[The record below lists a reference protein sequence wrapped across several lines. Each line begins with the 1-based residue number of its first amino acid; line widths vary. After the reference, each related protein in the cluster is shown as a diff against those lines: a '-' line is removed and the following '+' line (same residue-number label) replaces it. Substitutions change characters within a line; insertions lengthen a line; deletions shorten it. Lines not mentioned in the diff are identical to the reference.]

1 MEVTYPRCSG
11 LDIHKRRVVACVL
24 VSGAGGKLQKEI
36 RTFGTLTDEL
46 QALGD
51 WLAGYGVSH
60 VAMEAT
66 GVYWKPLYNL
76 LEDRFTLILAN
87 AQHIKAVPGRKTD
100 VKDCEWIA
108 DLLRHGLLRAS
119 FVPPRAQRELREL
132 TRYRVSLV
140 NERSAEINRLQKT
153 LEGANIKLGDV
164 ATDILGR
171 SAREMLD
178 ALIAGETDAQ
188 QLAVR
193 ARGRLKAKQADLERA
208 LVGQVGAHQRFLLDQ
223 QLAHIDDLN
232 ARIDVVSSEIRRRLA
247 SNPTEASATTTSAA
261 DQEPEPRRSDP
272 EELSQLPLSG
282 EEAVSRLVA
291 IPGIGPRT
299 AEVLVAEVGTDMTR
313 FRTSAHLAS
322 WAGLCPGNRESAGKR
337 LSGRTRKGSPWLR
350 AALIEA
356 GHAARR
362 TKGTYLG
369 ALYARLA
376 ARRGAKKAA
385 VAVGHRILVSAYQLL
400 KNAEC
405 YRERGDGVLD
415 PSQRRRLEQRL
426 VQRLKRLGYTV
437 QLCPIAEPAT

>member
-1 MEVTYPRCSG
+1 MEVTYPRCCG

-24 VSGAGGKLQKEI
+24 VSRTEGAPQKEI
-36 RTFGTLTDEL
+36 RTFGTMTEEL

-51 WLAGYGVSH
+51 WLDEHGVSH

-66 GVYWKPLYNL
+66 GVYWKPIYNL
-76 LEDRFTLILAN
+76 LEDRFALVLAN
-87 AQHIKAVPGRKTD
+87 AQHTKAVPGRKTD

-119 FVPPRAQRELREL
+119 YVPARAQRELREL

-164 ATDILGR
+164 ATDVLGR
-171 SAREMLD
+171 SARAMLD
-178 ALIAGETDAQ
+178 GLVAGETEAR
-188 QLAVR
+188 QLAQR
-193 ARGRLKAKQADLERA
+193 ARGRLREKLPELERA

-223 QLAHIDDLN
+223 QLAHIDELN
-232 ARIDVVSSEIRRRLA
+232 ARIDIVSTEIRRRLEGDPVA
-247 SNPTEASATTTSAA
+247 GPVAPEATDPT
-261 DQEPEPRRSDP
+261 PES
-272 EELSQLPLSG
+272 LPVETESLPAIALSG
-282 EEAVSRLVA
+282 VEAVSRLVA
-291 IPGIGPRT
+291 IPGVGPRT
-299 AEVLVAEVGTDMTR
+299 AEVIVAELGTDMTR

-322 WAGLCPGNRESAGKR
+322 WAGLCPGNHESAGKR

-362 TKGTYLG
+362 SKGTYLS
-369 ALYARLA
+369 ALSARLA

-385 VAVGHRILVSAYQLL
+385 VAVGHRILVSAYHLL
-400 KNAEC
+400 KNGGC

-415 PSQRRRLEQRL
+415 PHQRLRLEHRL

-437 QLCPIAEPAT
+437 HLDPVAEQAS

>member
-1 MEVTYPRCSG
+1 MEVTYPRCCG
-11 LDIHKRRVVACVL
+11 LDIHKRRVVACML
-24 VSGAGGKLQKEI
+24 VSGAGGARQKEI
-36 RTFGTLTDEL
+36 RTFGTMTEEL

-51 WLAGYGVSH
+51 WLDGHGVSH

-66 GVYWKPLYNL
+66 GVYWHPIYNL
-76 LEDRFTLILAN
+76 LEDRFTLVLAN

-119 FVPPRAQRELREL
+119 YVPARAQRELREL

-140 NERSAEINRLQKT
+140 SERSAEINRLQKT

-164 ATDILGR
+164 ATDVLGR

-178 ALIAGETDAQ
+178 GLVAGETDAQ
-188 QLAVR
+188 QLAQR
-193 ARGRLKAKQADLERA
+193 ARGRLREKLPDLERA
-208 LVGQVGAHQRFLLDQ
+208 LVGQVGAHQRFLLGQ
-223 QLAHIDDLN
+223 QLAHIDELN
-232 ARIDVVSSEIRRRLA
+232 ARIDVVSSEIRRRLEDTPA
-247 SNPTEASATTTSAA
+247 EGATMPVTA
-261 DQEPEPRRSDP
+261 DQTPERLPAEAGP
-272 EELSQLPLSG
+272 PPPIPLSG
-282 EEAVSRLVA
+282 VEAVSRLVA
-291 IPGIGPRT
+291 IPGVGPRT
-299 AEVLVAEVGTDMTR
+299 AEVMVAEIGTDMTR

-322 WAGLCPGNRESAGKR
+322 WAGLCPGNHESAGKR

-362 TKGTYLG
+362 SKGTYLG

-385 VAVGHRILVSAYQLL
+385 VAVGHRILVSAYHLL
-400 KNAEC
+400 KDGG
-405 YRERGDGVLD
+405 YYHERGDGVLD
-415 PSQRRRLEQRL
+415 PRQRLRLEHRL

-437 QLCPIAEPAT
+437 QLCPVAEQAG

>member
-1 MEVTYPRCSG
+1 MEVVYPRCCG
-11 LDIHKRRVVACVL
+11 LDVHKQSVVACLL
-24 VSGAGGKLQKEI
+24 VRDERGRRQKEL
-36 RTFGTLTDEL
+36 RTFGTMTDDL
-46 QALGD
+46 LRLGD
-51 WLAGYGVSH
+51 WLQDAGCAA
-60 VAMEAT
+60 VAMESS
-66 GVYWKPLYNL
+66 GVYWKPIFNL
-76 LEDRFTLILAN
+76 LEEAFELLVVN

-119 FVPPRAQRELREL
+119 YVPVRAQRELREL

-140 NERSAEINRLQKT
+140 SERSAEINRLQKT

-164 ATDILGR
+164 ATDVLGR

-178 ALIAGETDAQ
+178 GLVAGETDAQ
-188 QLAVR
+188 QLAQQ
-193 ARGRLKAKQADLERA
+193 ARGRLREKLPDLERA
-208 LVGQVGAHQRFLLDQ
+208 LVGQVGAHQRFLLGQ
-223 QLAHIDDLN
+223 QLAHIDELN
-232 ARIDVVSSEIRRRLA
+232 ARIDVVSSEIRRRLEGGPA
-247 SNPTEASATTTSAA
+247 EEPTAPAAA
-261 DQEPEPRRSDP
+261 DQTPERLPAEAGPRP
-272 EELSQLPLSG
+272 AVPLSG
-282 EEAVSRLVA
+282 VEAVSRLVA
-291 IPGIGPRT
+291 IPGVGPRT
-299 AEVLVAEVGTDMTR
+299 AEVVVAEIGTDMTR

-322 WAGLCPGNRESAGKR
+322 WAGLCPGNHESAGKR

-362 TKGTYLG
+362 SKGTYLG

-400 KNAEC
+400 KDGGY

-415 PSQRRRLEQRL
+415 PRQRLRLEQRL

-437 QLCPIAEPAT
+437 QLCPVAEQVG